1 MIKLGFQYFRSIVF
15 YIVYAISGVI
25 AGLVSV
31 FLWPTPFLFRYS
43 VVMLWN
49 HFALWAAKYIA
60 GINYNIIGLEN
71 IPRDKAYVVL
81 CKHQSAWETI
91 FTQIYF
97 KPISTIL
104 KRELLRIPFFGWG
117 LALLKPVAIDR
128 SKPREAMR
136 KVHTEGM
143 ARIKEGINLLVF
155 PEGTRIPFGEIGNY
169 ARGGA
174 EIACVTGAPILPV
187 AHNAGALWPV
197 SKILKTPGT
206 LTVVI
211 GKPITCAGRNSK
223 ELTEEVKAWIEQQ
236 IRLMPDPVLSRQGK

>member
-1 MIKLGFQYFRSIVF
+1 MIQYARSLVF
-15 YIVYAISGVI
+15 YFFYGISGMI
-25 AGLVSV
+25 AGLVSL
-31 FLWPTPFLFRYS
+31 FLWPFPFMVRYTI
-43 VVMLWN
+43 VMYWN
-49 HFALWAAKYIA
+49 AFALFAAKHIA
-60 GINYNIIGLEN
+60 GINYNVIGLEN
-71 IPRDKAYVVL
+71 IPKGTPYVVL

-117 LALLKPVAIDR
+117 LALLKPIAIDR
-128 SKPREAMR
+128 SNPRAAIR
-136 KVHTEGM
+136 QVH
-143 ARIKEGINLLVF
+143 KEGVERIQEGISLLVF
-155 PEGTRIPFGEIGNY
+155 PEGTRIPAGKIGNY

-187 AHNAGALWPV
+187 AHNAGELWPV

-211 GKPITCAGRNSK
+211 GKPIPTAGRNSK
-223 ELTEEVKAWIEQQ
+223 ELTDEVKTWIENEIQK
-236 IRLMPDPVLSRQGK
+236 MPRAITGMPLK

>member
-1 MIKLGFQYFRSIVF
+1 MIAIQYFRSIVF
-15 YIVYAISGVI
+15 YVVYAISGMV
-25 AGLVSV
+25 AGIVSV
-31 FLWPTPFLFRYS
+31 FLWPTPFLFRYN

-49 HFALWAAKYIA
+49 HFALWSAKYIA
-60 GINYNIIGLEN
+60 GINYKIIGLEN
-71 IPRDKAYVVL
+71 IPHDRPYVVL
-81 CKHQSAWETI
+81 CKHQSTWETI

-136 KVHTEGM
+136 KVHKEGVS
-143 ARIKEGINLLVF
+143 RIKEGINLLVF
-155 PEGTRIPFGEIGNY
+155 PEGTRTTYGKIGNY

-174 EIACVTGAPILPV
+174 EIACVTGAPVLPV

-197 SKILKTPGT
+197 PKLLKNPGT
-206 LTVVI
+206 LTIII
-211 GKPITCAGRNSK
+211 GKPIPTEGRDSR
-223 ELTEEVKAWIEQQ
+223 ELTDEVRDWIENQ
-236 IRLMPDPVLSRQGK
+236 IAQMPDPRR